1 LAVKV
6 YQKNQ
11 EELYQQEIDAYKGL
25 TNVPGMVKYLG
36 CYVHHDGHGERTF
49 NILLEMGNM
58 DLWDCFS
65 NEYPPVLL
73 SDIAKFW
80 QAILKIA
87 TVIQSI
93 HELDHRGDHYF
104 G

>member
-1 LAVKV
+1 MKV
-6 YQKNQ
+6 YQKHQ
-11 EELYQQEIDAYKGL
+11 EELYEREADAYTGL

-36 CYVHHDGHGERTF
+36 RYAHHDGHGQRTF
-49 NILLEMGNM
+49 NILLEMGDM

-65 NEYPPVLL
+65 KEYIPVLL
-73 SDIAKFW
+73 SDITKFW
-80 QAILKIA
+80 QAIYKIA
-87 TVIQSI
+87 KVIYSI